1 MSSFITNQLFSNL
14 IKQNLG
20 SSEQDLHSFII
31 GLDILNQS
39 LQRNADLI
47 PKPQIFLKS
56 NNNNLSSNV
65 ADAVLILDGV
75 RIPQGYRATV
85 EDFNI
90 NFTTA
95 AGTVRLVILNS
106 AGTII
111 TDVLRSIT
119 SSTNG
124 TGKTVLEEGQS
135 LAVVGQSAGAGTFS
149 VYCSGTIQKV
159 TF

>member
-1 MSSFITNQLFSNL
+1 MSFIANQLFSNL
-14 IKQNLG
+14 LAKQPG
-20 SSEQDLHSFII
+20 SIETDLHSLII
-31 GLDILNQS
+31 GFDVLNQA

-56 NNNNLSSNV
+56 ANNNLSSNV
-65 ADAVLILDGV
+65 ADGVLILAGM
-75 RIPQGYRATV
+75 RIPQKHRASV

-90 NFTTA
+90 NFTTV
-95 AGTVRLVILNS
+95 AGTIRLVILDSND
-106 AGTII
+106 TII

-124 TGKTVLEEGQS
+124 TGKTVLEEGQA
-135 LAVVGQSAGAGTFS
+135 LAVVGQSAGAGVFS

-159 TF
+159 V

>member
-1 MSSFITNQLFSNL
+1 MSSIITDQLFSNFV
-14 IKQNLG
+14 KQNLPNPVN
-20 SSEQDLHSFII
+20 DN
-31 GLDILNQS
+31 ILFLAAQ

-65 ADAVLILDGV
+65 ADGVMILAGTLIPLGH
-75 RIPQGYRATV
+75 RGTV
-85 EDFNI
+85 EDFNV

-95 AGTVRLVILNS
+95 AGTVRLVIIDSN
-106 AGTII
+106 GTII
-111 TDVLRSIT
+111 TDVLRTIN

-124 TGKTVLEEGQS
+124 TGKTVLEQNQA

-159 TF
+159 I

>member
-1 MSSFITNQLFSNL
+1 MSFIANQLFSKLITETPFDFNTLTGNL
-14 IKQNLG
+14 QT
-20 SSEQDLHSFII
+20 
-31 GLDILNQS
+31 LNNS

-56 NNNNLSSNV
+56 ANNNLSSNV
-65 ADAVLILDGV
+65 ADGVLILAGI
-75 RIPQGYRATV
+75 RIPQGHRASV

-90 NFTTA
+90 NFTTV
-95 AGTVRLVILNS
+95 AGTIRLVILDSNDN
-106 AGTII
+106 II

-124 TGKTVLEEGQS
+124 TGKTVLEEGQA
-135 LAVVGQSAGAGTFS
+135 LAVVGQSAGAGVFS

-159 TF
+159 VL